1 MKKLSQTGSWCLGP
15 NQNKATIIPFSC
27 INGEKQNS
35 GLNVNPEKGQYQKGY
50 PKGLHCMGTSREKQ
64 NLASYKAES
73 KSLIKRGQIFPDCL
87 QAERLHSGLQQLAIA
102 KITQVVTPIVT
113 QDI

>member
-15 NQNKATIIPFSC
+15 SQNKSTVKPFSC

-35 GLNVNPEKGQYQKGY
+35 RLNVNPEKGQYQKGY
-50 PKGLHCMGTSREKQ
+50 PKGLHRMGTIREMQ
-64 NLASYKAES
+64 NLASYKAE
-73 KSLIKRGQIFPDCL
+73 SLIKRGQIFPDCF
-87 QAERLHSGLQQLAIA
+87 QAERLHSGLQQLVIA
-102 KITQVVTPIVT
+102 KITQVVTPVVT